1 MKIQTWPMRYILTAA
16 LAVLAVVIIVGAA
29 SLKRRESRPAK
40 IISTS
45 QQEAQHVEPNLPP
58 VISSVKGLKIER
70 AFIDEQKQINIVL
83 LNKTGKGIQSFAVS
97 SGNFMVITDNGLIAD
112 NPKTIIEPDTTYTI
126 QVPVSDLEEKTPVV
140 ISAVLYDDGTE
151 AGDNAVREKMHDARR
166 REKERRLSQT
176 NDNRGK

>member
-29 SLKRRESRPAK
+29 SLKRRGLRPAK

-45 QQEAQHVEPNLPP
+45 QQEPQHVEPNLPP

-97 SGNFMVITDNGLIAD
+97 SGNFMQWPHSRQSKN
-112 NPKTIIEPDTTYTI
+112 N
-126 QVPVSDLEEKTPVV
+126 
-140 ISAVLYDDGTE
+140 
-151 AGDNAVREKMHDARR
+151 N
-166 REKERRLSQT
+166 
-176 NDNRGK
+176 